1 MLCIVRDLPE
11 IAQSS
16 KNIIM
21 LHVLDANYF
30 PINWGLADIKR
41 ILIQLNAKTTIIKQ
55 KEKLF
60 SK

>member
-1 MLCIVRDLPE
+1 MLCIVWDLPE

-30 PINWGLADIKR
+30 PINWGLADIKKDFDST
-41 ILIQLNAKTTIIKQ
+41 QCKNHNYKAEGETV
-55 KEKLF
+55 F
-60 SK
+60 